1 MEQTR
6 FRAMGT
12 DCHVLVAAPA
22 HEARLVALATQRVEL
37 LEQSWSRFRPDSE
50 LCRLNARAGL
60 APVQVSADLLVLADR
75 MAQAWQLTDG
85 LFDPTVLA
93 SLIVLGYDADLA
105 TVAARVVPAADDVAV
120 QPAPGMQGVIVDP
133 MAGTVQLPAGV
144 GIDPGAIG
152 KGLGADIVVEELLAT
167 GATGVLVNLG
177 GDISIGGSLDEPWV
191 IAIADPGTEAP
202 SALITLPL
210 GSRRAG
216 IATSTTS
223 KRRWAAGRRHHIIDP
238 RTGSMATN
246 DIAQA
251 TVVCDEAWRAEVLAT
266 TAMLADDDALAEAI
280 HRAGAWC
287 RIVRND
293 GSVDVLGE
301 LPTPDSPVHDTQ
313 LEAHRG

>member
-22 HEARLVALATQRVEL
+22 HEERLVALATQRVEL

-75 MAQAWQLTDG
+75 MAQAWQLTDA
-85 LFDPTVLA
+85 LFDPTVLNSMVA
-93 SLIVLGYDADLA
+93 LGYDADLA
-105 TVAARVVPAADDVAV
+105 TVAARVVPTADDVIV
-120 QPAPGMQGVIVDP
+120 QPAPGMQGVIVDH
-133 MAGTVQLPAGV
+133 ADSTVQLPAGV

-152 KGLGADIVVEELLAT
+152 KGLGADIVVEELLSV

-177 GDISIGGSLDEPWV
+177 GDISIGGSLDERWV
-191 IAIADPGTEAP
+191 VGIADPGTEAP

-210 GSRRAG
+210 GSHRAG
-216 IATSTTS
+216 IATSTTA

-238 RTGSMATN
+238 RTGAMATN
-246 DIAQA
+246 GIAQA

-280 HRAGAWC
+280 RRAGAWC
-287 RIVRND
+287 RIVRHD

-301 LPTPDSPVHDTQ
+301 LPTPDSPVHDMQ

>member
-1 MEQTR
+1 MEQAR

-22 HEARLVALATQRVEL
+22 QEAMLVALATQRVEL
-37 LEQSWSRFRPDSE
+37 LEQTWSRFRPDSE

-60 APVQVSADLLVLADR
+60 APVQVSADLLALADR

-93 SLIVLGYDADLA
+93 SMVALGYDTDLA
-105 TVAARVVPAADDVAV
+105 TVAARVVPTADDVVV
-120 QPAPGMQGVIVDP
+120 QPAPGMQGVVVDHTDS
-133 MAGTVQLPAGV
+133 TVQLPAGV

-152 KGLGADIVVEELLAT
+152 KGLGADIVVEEMLTT

-177 GDISIGGSLDEPWV
+177 GDISIGGSLDERWV
-191 IAIADPGTEAP
+191 IGIEDPDSTAP
-202 SALITLPL
+202 SALLTLPR
-210 GSRRAG
+210 SMRRAG

-246 DIAQA
+246 DVAQA
-251 TVVCDEAWRAEVLAT
+251 TVVSDEAWRSEVLAT

-280 HRAGAWC
+280 RRAGAWC
-287 RIVRND
+287 RIVRTD
-293 GSVDVLGE
+293 GSIDVFGA
-301 LPTPDSPVHDTQ
+301 LPTPEPLVHDTQ